1 MREGILTLDVAEEW
15 LAAKSGYA
23 ADEVSDL
30 SQYTGIDDS
39 AAESLSKYEDELSLG
54 GLTELSDAAAESLSK
69 HQGEYLKLDGLT
81 ELSDSAAESLSKY
94 QGDYLGLSEE
104 LEEQLAKY
112 R

>member
-1 MREGILTLDVAEEW
+1 MSEEELLTKEIAEEW

-30 SQYTGIDDS
+30 SQYTGIVDS

-69 HQGEYLKLDGLT
+69 HEGLLSLVGLT
-81 ELSDSAAESLSKY
+81 KLSDAAAKSLAKI
-94 QGDYLGLSEE
+94 DPDLRFLSEE
-104 LEEQLAKY
+104 VEEQVAQY